1 MTHDEPGWEL
11 YRTFLGVLTQ
21 GSLSGAA
28 RELGI
33 AQPTVGRH
41 VDALEKSLGL
51 VLFTRSQT
59 GFLPTESAL
68 ALQPLAETMAST
80 AAALQ
85 RVASGQGE
93 GGGVRGTVRITAS
106 EVVGAEVLPPI
117 LAKLR
122 QAQPELTIELV
133 LTNQLQ
139 DLLRRE
145 ADIAVRMTPPK
156 QGALVA
162 RRIGAVELGMHA
174 RRDYLERCGTPR
186 TEADLAGHTFIGYD
200 TETPFIRAAGKSL
213 GGVRREMFA
222 FRTDSDV
229 AQLNAIR
236 AGLGIGICQVGLA
249 KRDERLVRILPKRFS
264 MQLDTWLAMHED
276 LRESPRCKVTFQA
289 LAKGLSDYIGK
300 SKSQPAEE

>member
-1 MTHDEPGWEL
+1 MIQDDPSWEL

-41 VDALEKSLGL
+41 VDTLEKSLGL
-51 VLFTRSQT
+51 VLFTRSQV
-59 GFLPTESAL
+59 GFLPTEAAL
-68 ALQPLAETMAST
+68 ALRPLAETMAST

-85 RVASGQGE
+85 RVASGQGD
-93 GGGVRGTVRITAS
+93 GIRGTVRITAS

-122 QAQPELTIELV
+122 QVQPELTVELV

-145 ADIAVRMTPPK
+145 ADIAVRMTQPK
-156 QGALVA
+156 HGALVA
-162 RRIGAVELGMHA
+162 RHIGHVELGMYAH
-174 RRDYLERCGTPR
+174 RDYLARSGTPR
-186 TEADLAGHTFIGYD
+186 TEAELASHTLIGYD
-200 TETPFIRAAGKSL
+200 TETPFTRAAGKSL
-213 GGVRREMFA
+213 GGARREMFA
-222 FRTDSDV
+222 FRTDSDL

-236 AGLGIGICQVGLA
+236 AGLGIGFCQVGLA
-249 KRDERLVRILPKRFS
+249 RRDERLVRILSKRFS

-289 LAKGLSDYIGK
+289 LVKGLSDYIGK
-300 SKSQPAEE
+300 SKPQPTEG